1 METKKMMET
10 AKVIDV
16 LLKVVQVIDVVG
28 GIGCLISLVL
38 VPIFR
43 KAMLTAKLD
52 GGIDLGDISL
62 VLMDSSMKD
71 SIIDWNTLTFSMMT
85 ALISTL
91 VICVIVWYGITLLLR
106 VIAPMKEGR
115 PFDTGVS
122 SQIRKLAWVVLVGGA
137 VSEAASYVARYV
149 EIRAFDVTAMFN
161 YSVVT
166 GYTYNGV
173 FDTSFVASAV
183 VLFLLS
189 YIFRYGEGLQRESDE
204 TL

>member
-1 METKKMMET
+1 MDTKKMMET
-10 AKVIDV
+10 AKMIDV
-16 LLKVVQVIDVVG
+16 FLKVVRIIDVVG
-28 GIGCLISLVL
+28 GIGCAIGLVI

-43 KAMLTAKLD
+43 KAMLTAQLD

-62 VLMDSSMKD
+62 VLTDSSMKF
-71 SIIDWNTLTFSMMT
+71 SLIDWNTLTISMMT
-85 ALISTL
+85 ALVSAL

-115 PFDTGVS
+115 PFESGVS
-122 SQIRKLAWVVLVGGA
+122 GQITKLAWVVLVGGA

-149 EIRAFDVTAMFN
+149 EIKAFDVTALFDS
-161 YSVVT
+161 SVVT

-173 FDTSFVASAV
+173 FDTSFVASAI